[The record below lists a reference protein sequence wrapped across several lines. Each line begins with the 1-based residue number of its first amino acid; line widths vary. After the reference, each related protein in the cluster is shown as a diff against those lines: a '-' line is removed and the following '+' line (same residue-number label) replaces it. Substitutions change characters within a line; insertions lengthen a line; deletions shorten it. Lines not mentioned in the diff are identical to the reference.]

1 MAKARSQYRCSECH
15 HVTAKWVGRCPD
27 CGTWGTV
34 DEVAVL
40 AAVNGSPVRRAV
52 APTTPAV
59 PISSIDPGA
68 TRHYHTGVSELDRV
82 LGGGIVPGSV
92 TLLAGDP
99 GVGKSTLLLEVAHR
113 WAEAGRRAL
122 YLSGEESAGQIRMRA
137 ERTGCSHDDVYLAAE
152 SDLQTA
158 LGHIEEVRPTLVVVD
173 SVQTMS
179 TTEADGVTGGVTQ
192 VRAVTTA
199 LTMTAKTTGVAI
211 ILVGHVTKDGAI
223 AGPRSLEHLVDVVL
237 HFEGDKTSTLRMV
250 RGVKNRFGAADEVG
264 CFMLHDNGID
274 CVADPSGLFLDQR
287 PAPVSGTAVT
297 VTLDGKR
304 PLIGEVQAL
313 IAVPTTSTPAA
324 RGQRYRL
331 GTRGDDHC
339 GVGEA
344 GQPEGRAVRHLPVD
358 GWRNAADRSVV
369 GSCRGVGHRIRLR
382 RPPAADHRHRDRR
395 GRSGRRPTTGQRHGA
410 AARRSRPARIH
421 LCRSS
426 ARRENGAD
434 RLTGDS
440 GRQHHRCDEGAHGD
454 RGEGR
459 PLRGGAMAVKSSR
472 RNVVQLARPTLRE
485 TIGRLAPGTALRDGL
500 ERILRG
506 RTGALIVLGYDDSVE
521 AICDGGFSLD
531 VRYAP
536 TRLRELSKMDGAV
549 VLSSDGTRILRAN
562 VQLVPDPSIP
572 TDESGTRHRS
582 AERTAVQTGYP
593 VISVSHSMSIVT
605 VYVAGERHVVPESA
619 TILSRTNQTIDTL
632 ERYKSRL
639 DEVSRQLS
647 TAEIED
653 FVTLRD
659 VMTVVQ
665 RLEMV
670 RRISLEIDSDVVELG
685 TDGRQLKL
693 QLEELVGD
701 NDTARELIVRDY
713 HANPDPPTA
722 AQVSATLEELDRLS
736 DTELLDF
743 TTLARVFG
751 YPSTAEAQDSAM
763 SSRGYRAMAGIPRLQ
778 FAHVDL
784 LVRSFGSLQGLLAAS
799 ANDLQSVEGIGSMW
813 ARHIR
818 EGLSQLAESTIADRL
833 A

>member
-1 MAKARSQYRCSECH
+1 M
-15 HVTAKWVGRCPD
+15 
-27 CGTWGTV
+27 
-34 DEVAVL
+34 
-40 AAVNGSPVRRAV
+40 
-52 APTTPAV
+52 
-59 PISSIDPGA
+59 
-68 TRHYHTGVSELDRV
+68 
-82 LGGGIVPGSV
+82 
-92 TLLAGDP
+92 
-99 GVGKSTLLLEVAHR
+99 
-113 WAEAGRRAL
+113 
-122 YLSGEESAGQIRMRA
+122 
-137 ERTGCSHDDVYLAAE
+137 
-152 SDLQTA
+152 
-158 LGHIEEVRPTLVVVD
+158 
-173 SVQTMS
+173 
-179 TTEADGVTGGVTQ
+179 
-192 VRAVTTA
+192 
-199 LTMTAKTTGVAI
+199 
-211 ILVGHVTKDGAI
+211 
-223 AGPRSLEHLVDVVL
+223 
-237 HFEGDKTSTLRMV
+237 
-250 RGVKNRFGAADEVG
+250 
-264 CFMLHDNGID
+264 
-274 CVADPSGLFLDQR
+274 
-287 PAPVSGTAVT
+287 
-297 VTLDGKR
+297 
-304 PLIGEVQAL
+304 
-313 IAVPTTSTPAA
+313 
-324 RGQRYRL
+324 
-331 GTRGDDHC
+331 
-339 GVGEA
+339 
-344 GQPEGRAVRHLPVD
+344 
-358 GWRNAADRSVV
+358 
-369 GSCRGVGHRIRLR
+369 
-382 RPPAADHRHRDRR
+382 
-395 GRSGRRPTTGQRHGA
+395 
-410 AARRSRPARIH
+410 
-421 LCRSS
+421 
-426 ARRENGAD
+426 
-434 RLTGDS
+434 
-440 GRQHHRCDEGAHGD
+440 
-454 RGEGR
+454 
-459 PLRGGAMAVKSSR
+459 
-472 RNVVQLARPTLRE
+472 
-485 TIGRLAPGTALRDGL
+485 
-500 ERILRG
+500 
-506 RTGALIVLGYDDSVE
+506 
-521 AICDGGFSLD
+521 
-531 VRYAP
+531 
-536 TRLRELSKMDGAV
+536 
-549 VLSSDGTRILRAN
+549 
-562 VQLVPDPSIP
+562 PDPSIP